1 MGVVMRAVTTHS
13 FKLIKAED
21 ELLREVARATGLTFS
36 DVIRVGLYRLAC
48 TEGLVESARRAMSE
62 RVEHLSG
69 CRALWERIERD

>member
-1 MGVVMRAVTTHS
+1 MMRTVNTHS
-13 FKLIKAED
+13 FKLIQAES

-48 TEGLVESARRAMSE
+48 SEGLVAYATRAMSE

-69 CRALWERIERD
+69 CRSLWERIERD